1 MSNTTLEGLVS
12 NGKTKE
18 AIELLINLIEELHS
32 EHRSTLTQLLG
43 RYSSNSK
50 TERNQLEER
59 TVTSIE
65 NNRINATFLNVLT
78 DVRDEIQSK
87 IHFFKPIPKE
97 VGEKEILSDF
107 LTTVLSKKYEKIAHY
122 AHGNT
127 FIYFSAK
134 EKHSGLDVMIMV
146 LKSSDIKSVMDS
158 NYLHRIAQLKHRN
171 LIQLLDVNFL
181 SYPFYLITEYVSGI
195 DLKTLMK
202 NIGPLPMHNAK
213 RLLLIIGDVMNTLKL
228 KKFPYA
234 GIRPSKIL
242 IDHELEPEISPFDI
256 LGVDNDKRLL
266 RSFIEDCHYF
276 ASEKLY
282 DFSINTKPDA
292 VDKANQFCLAAL
304 GYEMITGQKLF
315 EGANVSDILLI
326 RHRFF
331 TDVEYRKT
339 KLAHPRLTNRMA
351 SIFKKMLNEDPQ
363 KRYDDIP
370 TALKEIAKVR
380 VPMNSD
386 EDKVFKSYRRC
397 LNDTDGFID
406 VFYENLFAQ
415 PGMASKKPLDKEK
428 GREYLSHKFF
438 IDIHLV
444 FGVENF
450 DAFLEK
456 LATME
461 QGEINPYEEYTLFLD
476 AFIQTVSQCDPRW
489 DTHRDIEKAWNNIKT
504 NVLSQLQNYLP
515 EPETVSNFTDKI
527 DTEDSNTA
535 PANEKEQPLLVNNTG
550 TSTSDT
556 LNDYSATT
564 DNEGN
569 IVMTKI
575 ETQFD
580 PDKA

>member
-18 AIELLINLIEELHS
+18 AIELLINLIEELYS
-32 EHRSTLTQLLG
+32 EHRNSLTQLMG

-50 TERNQLEER
+50 TEKNQLEER
-59 TVTSIE
+59 TITSIE

-107 LTTVLSKKYEKIAHY
+107 LTTILSKKYEKIAHY

-134 EKHSGLDVMIMV
+134 EKHSGLDVMIMI

-171 LIQLLDVNFL
+171 LIQLLDVNFQ

-195 DLKTLMK
+195 DLKTLMQ
-202 NIGPLPMHNAK
+202 NIGALPLHNAK

-256 LGVDNDKRLL
+256 LGVDNNKRLL

-282 DFSINTKPDA
+282 DFSKNTKPDA

-304 GYEMITGQKLF
+304 GYEMITGEKLF
-315 EGANVSDILLI
+315 EGENVSDILLI

-331 TDVEYRKT
+331 TDVEYRKS
-339 KLAHPRLTNRMA
+339 KLAHPRLTNRMSA
-351 SIFKKMLNEDPQ
+351 IFKKMLNEDPH

-380 VPMNSD
+380 VVMSSD
-386 EDKVFKSYRRC
+386 EDKVFKSYRRS

-406 VFYENLFAQ
+406 VFYENLFSQ
-415 PGMASKKPLDKEK
+415 PSMAAKKPLDKEK
-428 GREYLSHKFF
+428 GREYLAHKFF

-461 QGEINPYEEYTLFLD
+461 QGEINPYEEYILFLD
-476 AFIQTVSQCDPRW
+476 AFIKTVSQCDPRW
-489 DTHRDIEKAWNNIKT
+489 ESQKDIEKAWLNIKA
-504 NVLSQLQNYLP
+504 NVLNQLKNFIP
-515 EPETVSNFTDKI
+515 EPETISIFIPDAENDTPETLAKDKKTVVGENKLEI
-527 DTEDSNTA
+527 NTTENKDGEASDDNGE
-535 PANEKEQPLLVNNTG
+535 NEL
-550 TSTSDT
+550 
-556 LNDYSATT
+556 
-564 DNEGN
+564 
-569 IVMTKI
+569 TKV
-575 ETQFD
+575 ETQYN
-580 PDKA
+580 PDRA

>member
-59 TVTSIE
+59 TVTAIE
-65 NNRINATFLNVLT
+65 NNRINSTFLNVLT

-171 LIQLLDVNFL
+171 LIQLLDVNFQ

-195 DLKTLMK
+195 DLKTLMQ
-202 NIGPLPMHNAK
+202 NIGALPLHNVK

-242 IDHELEPEISPFDI
+242 IDHEMEPEISPFDI
-256 LGVDNDKRLL
+256 LGVDNNKRLL

-282 DFSINTKPDA
+282 DFSKNTKPDA
-292 VDKANQFCLAAL
+292 VDKANQFCLGAL
-304 GYEMITGQKLF
+304 GYEMITGTKLF
-315 EGANVSDILLI
+315 EGENVSDILLI

-331 TDVEYRKT
+331 TDVEYRKS
-339 KLAHPRLTNRMA
+339 KLAHPRLTNRMSA
-351 SIFKKMLNEDPQ
+351 IFKKMLHEDPY

-380 VPMNSD
+380 VVLSSD
-386 EDKVFKSYRRC
+386 EDKVFKSYRRS

-406 VFYENLFAQ
+406 VFYENLFSQ
-415 PGMASKKPLDKEK
+415 PGMAAKKPLDKEK
-428 GREYLSHKFF
+428 GREYLAHKFF

-461 QGEINPYEEYTLFLD
+461 QGEINPYEEYILFLD
-476 AFIQTVSQCDPRW
+476 AFIKTVSECDPRW
-489 DTHRDIEKAWNNIKT
+489 ESQKDIEKAWLNIKA
-504 NVLSQLQNYLP
+504 NVLNQLKNFIP
-515 EPETVSNFTDKI
+515 EPETISIFIPNEENAEPKVTTI
-527 DTEDSNTA
+527 
-535 PANEKEQPLLVNNTG
+535 NEKNALSDENKEQTN
-550 TSTSDT
+550 
-556 LNDYSATT
+556 TT
-564 DNEGN
+564 DNINGETSDN
-569 IVMTKI
+569 NSDVLTKV
-575 ETQFD
+575 ETQYD
-580 PDKA
+580 PDRA

>member
-18 AIELLINLIEELHS
+18 AIELLINLIEELYS
-32 EHRSTLTQLLG
+32 EHRNSLTQLMG

-50 TERNQLEER
+50 TEKNQLEER
-59 TVTSIE
+59 TITSIE

-107 LTTVLSKKYEKIAHY
+107 LTTILSKKYEKIAHY

-134 EKHSGLDVMIMV
+134 EKHSGLDVMIMI

-171 LIQLLDVNFL
+171 LIQLLDVNFQ

-195 DLKTLMK
+195 DLKTLMQ
-202 NIGPLPMHNAK
+202 NIGALPLHNAK

-256 LGVDNDKRLL
+256 LGVDNNKRLL

-282 DFSINTKPDA
+282 DFSKNTKPDA

-304 GYEMITGQKLF
+304 GYEMITGEKLF
-315 EGANVSDILLI
+315 EGENVSDILLI

-331 TDVEYRKT
+331 TDVEYRKS
-339 KLAHPRLTNRMA
+339 KLAHPRLTNRMSA
-351 SIFKKMLNEDPQ
+351 IFKKMLNEDPH

-380 VPMNSD
+380 VVMSSD
-386 EDKVFKSYRRC
+386 EDKVFKSYRRS

-406 VFYENLFAQ
+406 VFYENLFSQ
-415 PGMASKKPLDKEK
+415 PSMAAKKPLDKEK
-428 GREYLSHKFF
+428 GREYLAHKFF

-461 QGEINPYEEYTLFLD
+461 QGEINPYEEYILFLD
-476 AFIQTVSQCDPRW
+476 AFIKTVSQCDPRW
-489 DTHRDIEKAWNNIKT
+489 ESQKDIEKAWLNIKA
-504 NVLSQLQNYLP
+504 NVLNQLKNFIP
-515 EPETVSNFTDKI
+515 EPETISIFIPDAENDTPETLANDKKTVVGENKLEI
-527 DTEDSNTA
+527 NTTENKDGEASDDNGE
-535 PANEKEQPLLVNNTG
+535 NEL
-550 TSTSDT
+550 
-556 LNDYSATT
+556 
-564 DNEGN
+564 
-569 IVMTKI
+569 TKV
-575 ETQFD
+575 ETQYN
-580 PDKA
+580 PDRA